1 METTANYQETPATP
15 AEIWAILRETA
26 LSQKETDLSQKETD
40 RRMKETDRRMKE
52 TDRRMK
58 ETDRRMQETDRK
70 IDKLYK
76 SMGGLR
82 NSMGHLTEAFFR
94 GRLWELLDDYSYGF
108 SRPQYNTIV
117 YDDSGRKIG
126 EIDILLT
133 NSERVMA
140 VEVKTF
146 AKAEDLQWHIK
157 LLEKI
162 QQHPPPGVAGKKI
175 LGAVAAAGF
184 EGGLCEQIHS
194 DGLFAFSLKG
204 EQGSLVPPPEGFKPK
219 EW

>member
-1 METTANYQETPATP
+1 METTAYNQETPATP

-26 LSQKETDLSQKETD
+26 LSQKETDRK
-40 RRMKETDRRMKE
+40 
-52 TDRRMK
+52 
-58 ETDRRMQETDRK
+58 MQETDRK
-70 IDKLYK
+70 MQETSQYLAEVGQKIDKLHK
-76 SMGGLR
+76 SMGGLG
-82 NSMGHLTEAFFR
+82 NSMGRLTESFFR
-94 GRLWELLDDYSYGF
+94 GRLWELLDGYSYGF

-117 YDDSGRKIG
+117 YDDAGRKIG

-146 AKAEDLQWHIK
+146 AKAEDLQRHIK

-162 QQHPPPGVAGKKI
+162 HQHPPPGAAGKKI

-184 EGGLCEQIHS
+184 EGGLCEQIHN

-204 EQGSLVPPPEGFKPK
+204 EQGSLVPPPEGFQPK